1 MFIIDAFYENPRHFN
16 WNSWAIDAISRPCD
30 TITGTL
36 IWILCAVSIKLN
48 TVMNIGV
55 AYNESRTFNENS
67 GRFNQNSWAFDA
79 ISRPYGFRCFFL
91 NITRRLYKIEH
102 SNE

>member
-1 MFIIDAFYENPRHFN
+1 
-16 WNSWAIDAISRPCD
+16 
-30 TITGTL
+30 
-36 IWILCAVSIKLN
+36 
-48 TVMNIGV
+48 MNIGV

-79 ISRPYGFRCFFL
+79 ISRPYGFQCFFL

>member
-1 MFIIDAFYENPRHFN
+1 
-16 WNSWAIDAISRPCD
+16 
-30 TITGTL
+30 
-36 IWILCAVSIKLN
+36 
-48 TVMNIGV
+48 MNIGV

>member
-36 IWILCAVSIKLN
+36 IWILCAVSIKSN
-48 TVMNIGV
+48 TVMNKFSSNDKFQQLALFGAVGKFVICDTPV
-55 AYNESRTFNENS
+55 
-67 GRFNQNSWAFDA
+67 
-79 ISRPYGFRCFFL
+79 
-91 NITRRLYKIEH
+91 ITGA
-102 SNE
+102 